1 MLWWNPLAFS
11 MIQRMLGIWTVVPLP
26 LRMIWKFSVHVL
38 LKSSLKDF
46 EHNLTSMW
54 NEYNCTVVWTF
65 FGSAFLWDW
74 NENWPFPVLCHW
86 WVFPICW
93 HTECSTF
100 TASSFRIWN
109 RSPGV
114 PSPPLA
120 LLPNVHLTLHSR
132 ISGSRLV
139 ITPSSLSGLWIFFC
153 MVLLCVFLPYLLST
167 INMWSTVLGS

>member
-1 MLWWNPLAFS
+1 MFFFLEFS
-11 MIQRMLGIWTVVPLP
+11 SFFNEPTDDGKLISFSKTTLN
-26 LRMIWKFSVHVL
+26 IWKFTVHIL
-38 LKSSLKDF
+38 LKPGLENF
-46 EHNLTSMW
+46 EHYVASMW
-54 NEYNCTVVWTF
+54 DDCNCVVVWTF
-65 FGSAFLWDW
+65 FGIAFLWDW
-74 NENWPFPVLCHW
+74 NEDSICT
-86 WVFPICW
+86 ICW

-100 TASSFRIWN
+100 TASSFRIWK